1 MTVQRPM
8 SRQQQLTET
17 LLGQIVDGTMKIG
30 DRLPTEAALCESHGL
45 ARGTVRR
52 SLEHLERLGMIDR
65 RPGVGTTVVADR
77 PVGPYQPVAQ
87 GPTDIAALAAETRL
101 VRPEAAEIVVD
112 ATLARRIGARPG
124 SAWFVMRGVRVRRSE
139 PSTALCWSEQYLRA
153 DLRREKL
160 VRANFTAEEVAA
172 YAVTQTI
179 SASLLEPEVADV
191 LGAEAGAAAL
201 VITRRHR
208 DARGRLVSA
217 GVHVHPADRFEISM
231 TL

>member
-1 MTVQRPM
+1 M

-30 DRLPTEAALCESHGL
+30 DRVPTEAELCASYGL

-52 SLEHLERLGMIDR
+52 ALEQVERLGMIDR
-65 RPGVGTTVVADR
+65 RPGVGTTVLADR

-87 GPTDIAALAAETRL
+87 GPADIATLAADTRIL
-101 VRPEAAEIVVD
+101 RPESAEIVAD
-112 ATLARRIGARPG
+112 ATLARRIGARAG
-124 SAWFVMRGVRVRRSE
+124 TTWFVLRGVRVRRGE
-139 PSTALCWSEQYLRA
+139 ALTPLCWSEQYLRA
-153 DLRREKL
+153 DLPREKL
-160 VRANFTAEEVAA
+160 VRASFSVEDVAA

-179 SASLLEPEVADV
+179 SASLLGPEVAV
-191 LGAEAGAAAL
+191 ALAAEPGAAAL

-208 DARGRLVSA
+208 HTSGRLVSA
-217 GVHVHPADRFEISM
+217 GIHTHPADRFEITT